1 MALVKYWHPKMNWYG
16 PSGIGTNRRIQ
27 GFRNWHQ
34 IPFLAAMPN
43 RRGSGGKGALFGD
56 GEYVGFTAW
65 PGMTATI
72 TGDGWMGIAPAGQ
85 EITMRS
91 LDFWRCEEGLIREN
105 WVLVDLLDVY
115 RQIGVDVFRRME
127 EFTHDRQ
134 R

>member
-1 MALVKYWHPKMNWYG
+1 
-16 PSGIGTNRRIQ
+16 
-27 GFRNWHQ
+27 
-34 IPFLAAMPN
+34 
-43 RRGSGGKGALFGD
+43 
-56 GEYVGFTAW
+56 
-65 PGMTATI
+65 
-72 TGDGWMGIAPAGQ
+72 MGIAPAGQ